1 MRKFLLA
8 ITATALC
15 ATAVLAQHPNPE
27 IAGRGAMNPA
37 GSGPE
42 DRASEP
48 SPIDRIILGV
58 RADSVEKSAAAARA
72 KQARA
77 RPAKPSE
84 ITAGSTVNDPSGD
97 RLATIEGVAPDGA
110 VLFNGSARVK
120 VPLDAFGHNRKGL
133 LLDMSK
139 TQFDDLVAAANV
151 PSGS

>member
-1 MRKFLLA
+1 MRNFLISA
-8 ITATALC
+8 AAALC
-15 ATAVLAQHPNPE
+15 TTAAVAQHPNPE
-27 IAGRGAMNPA
+27 VAGRGAMSPA
-37 GSGPE
+37 GSDPQ

-48 SPIDRIILGV
+48 SPLDRIILGV
-58 RADSVEKSAAAARA
+58 RADSAEKSAAAARA

-84 ITAGSTVNDPSGD
+84 ITAGSSVNDPSGD
-97 RLATIEGVAPDGA
+97 RIATIEGVAPDGA

-120 VPLDAFGHNRKGL
+120 VPMDAFGHNRKGL

-139 TQFDDLVAAANV
+139 TQFDDLVAAANA